1 MSNKTTARQRE
12 ILGLLINNKAGLSI
26 DEIANKLSIS
36 RNAVQQ
42 HISILEREDYIQTGG
57 LKKTAGRPVRTFI
70 LTATGLNHFPKQY
83 AWFSELILTELKN
96 EMGSAG
102 LTIFLQKLG
111 NTLVQSLLPRF
122 EGKSPKERVVE
133 LSSIMDDL
141 GFKVT
146 ASLDSTTGDQYINAC
161 NCIYHDIAQK
171 HHEVCELD
179 KTLISTLLNQEVEL
193 VECMAEGQ
201 HICSFRTQNSKKK

>member
-1 MSNKTTARQRE
+1 M
-12 ILGLLINNKAGLSI
+12 INNKSGLSI
-26 DEIANKLSIS
+26 NEIANKLSVS

-42 HISILEREDYIQTGG
+42 HISVLKENGYIQTGD

-70 LTATGLNHFPKQY
+70 LTKTGLNHFPKQY

-96 EMGSAG
+96 EMGSEG
-102 LTIFLQKLG
+102 LTSFLQKLG
-111 NTLVQSLLPRF
+111 NTLAQSLLPQF
-122 EGKSPKERVVE
+122 EGKSPKERIVE

-141 GFKVT
+141 GFQVT
-146 ASLDSTTGDQYINAC
+146 ASPDDQHINAC

-179 KTLISTLLNQEVEL
+179 KTLISTLLNQEIEL
-193 VECMAEGQ
+193 VECMAKDE
-201 HICSFRTQNSKKK
+201 HICSFKIQNGEEK